1 MRPIAELLHFLTH
14 QMSMQAVYQPVVILH
29 LLTRGGLATRADLAR
44 TLGGYDEMGDS
55 YL

>member
-1 MRPIAELLHFLTH
+1 MRPIADLLDFLTH

-44 TLGGYDEMGDS
+44 TLGGYDEVR
-55 YL
+55 LEF